1 MTDWSDIV
9 RQHGPLVWRT
19 ARRLLSHE
27 ADAGDCFQETFVS
40 AWELSRRE
48 SVRHWPAVLKRLT
61 TARALER
68 LRQRYRHR
76 DRSEPWP
83 ETPLQ
88 DEHAPDPTQAAADGE
103 LADQLRHAL
112 TQIDPRQAE
121 VFCLSVFEGLAYRE
135 IASATGQTVSHVGVL
150 IHRARKQLQDLM
162 APYCPQAV
170 EDRSDESR
178 KCEEMP

>member
-27 ADAGDCFQETFVS
+27 ADARDCFQETFVS
-40 AWELSRRE
+40 AWELSCRE
-48 SVRHWPAVLKRLT
+48 SIRHWPAVLKRLT

-68 LRQRYRHR
+68 LRQRYRFR

-88 DEHAPDPTQAAADGE
+88 DERAPDPTQSVADGE
-103 LADQLRHAL
+103 LAEQLRLAL
-112 TQIDPRQAE
+112 SDLDQQQAE

-135 IASATGQTVSHVGVL
+135 IASATGHSVSHVGVL
-150 IHRARKQLQDLM
+150 LHRARKRLQDLM
-162 APYCPQAV
+162 ETYRPVIQGRPNP
-170 EDRSDESR
+170 SR
-178 KCEEMP
+178 KCEDPS